1 MTSTEHRST
10 SATSTFERLFSEAAS
25 LTFNIDCLQ
34 NILANTVGGDGSLL
48 KQTMG
53 DWVVLSRTDDSDVE
67 NDLSLHL
74 LYGISV
80 FKALRAEL
88 YLKALL
94 ASERKEFPKTH
105 DLLKLFSKLKPKTQQ
120 QLDDLLKAAQDHR
133 QQPSPPVIRMPN
145 FRSIM
150 ERHRNDFVAVR
161 YDESLK
167 HRNARLQDGMMN
179 FDSATDALQIAC
191 LHTPEGAPWLKNA
204 KPGLGQYLGE
214 KQV

>member
-1 MTSTEHRST
+1 MANTEHRSA
-10 SATSTFERLFSEAAS
+10 SANLTFERLFGEAAS
-25 LTFNIDCLQ
+25 LTFNIDWLQ
-34 NILANTVGGDGSLL
+34 YTLANTVGGDGSLL
-48 KQTMG
+48 KQAMG
-53 DWVVLSRTDDSDVE
+53 DWVVLSRTDVPNVE

-74 LYGISV
+74 VYGISV
-80 FKALRAEL
+80 FKALRVEL

-94 ASERKEFPKTH
+94 VSEHEEFPKTH
-105 DLLKLFSKLKPKTQQ
+105 DLLDLFSKLKPKTQQ

-150 ERHRNDFVAVR
+150 EKHRDDFVAVR
-161 YDESLK
+161 YGESLER
-167 HRNARLQDGMMN
+167 RNARLQDGMMN

-191 LHTPEGAPWLKNA
+191 LHTPEGAPWLENA

-214 KQV
+214 KRA

>member
-1 MTSTEHRST
+1 MANTEHRSA
-10 SATSTFERLFSEAAS
+10 SATSTFERLFGEAAS
-25 LTFNIDCLQ
+25 LTFNIDWLQ
-34 NILANTVGGDGSLL
+34 YTLADTVSGDGSLL
-48 KQTMG
+48 KQAMG
-53 DWVVLSRTDDSDVE
+53 DWVVLSRTDAPNVE

-80 FKALRAEL
+80 FKALRVEL

-94 ASERKEFPKTH
+94 VSECQEFPKTH
-105 DLLKLFSKLKPKTQQ
+105 DLLELFSKLKPKTQQ

-133 QQPSPPVIRMPN
+133 QQPTPPVIRMPN

-150 ERHRNDFVAVR
+150 EKHRDDFVAVR
-161 YDESLK
+161 YGESLER
-167 HRNARLQDGMMN
+167 RNARLQDGMMN
-179 FDSATDALQIAC
+179 FDSATDALQMAC

-214 KQV
+214 KRA